1 MNNNPKPLK
10 LLALVKCMPDR
21 LKATLLHMERTRGQD
36 YMTPVVMMLDE
47 YNVTL
52 DQMIDFNLD
61 YGGWWGLPGPI
72 SKFTTESIW
81 EDPQYDF

>member
-1 MNNNPKPLK
+1 MNNPKALK

-21 LKATLLHMERTRGQD
+21 LKSTLIHIEQTRGQD
-36 YMTPVVMMLDE
+36 YRTPVDLILSE
-47 YNVTL
+47 YGVTL
-52 DQMIDFNLD
+52 EQMIDFNLN

-81 EDPQYDF
+81 EDPQND